1 MYTSSHFN
9 LFNYEVHHLEKC
21 SITSAC
27 SVFTN
32 TPERK
37 VVDHLAVRV
46 LPEVEQVQIWTPG
59 SSQNTCPLPVLF
71 IRSVCHRHSL
81 PGCCQI
87 SGQNPYNQK
96 GHLKLLVFMN
106 SGCHFCHPSL
116 RIHGKHK
123 KDDSMVVVMTCDLYQ
138 GSTLFLSGRLLKSI
152 NLNLPLN
159 NYP

>member
-1 MYTSSHFN
+1 MSSQTHLKDRSLPTWLSESFRR
-9 LFNYEVHHLEKC
+9 LSKSRYEHLEAHK
-21 SITSAC
+21 
-27 SVFTN
+27 
-32 TPERK
+32 TPA
-37 VVDHLAVRV
+37 HSLF
-46 LPEVEQVQIWTPG
+46 
-59 SSQNTCPLPVLF
+59 SS

-81 PGCCQI
+81 PGWCQI

-106 SGCHFCHPSL
+106 LGCHFCRPSL

-123 KDDSMVVVMTCDLYQ
+123 KDDSMMVVMTCDLYQ